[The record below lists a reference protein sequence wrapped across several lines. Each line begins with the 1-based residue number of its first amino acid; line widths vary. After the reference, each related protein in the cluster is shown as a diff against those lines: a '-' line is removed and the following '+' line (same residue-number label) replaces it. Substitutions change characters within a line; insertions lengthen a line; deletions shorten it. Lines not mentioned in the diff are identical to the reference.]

1 MDSMATTLPISKVM
15 LTLADVREKLGLHVT
30 LDRTFFPEW
39 REDLPELSELEIQ
52 QIDRLKARF
61 AAHRDRGTVAEGA
74 VDKLLLSPLLD
85 LVGFYELEFG
95 IRTEKAV
102 EFSVVDGEEVL
113 RGRMDTLIVRDD
125 FWVLVIEA
133 KRTIMSALA
142 VPQALTYMMCNPEGD
157 DHRSVVDH
165 RPTYGLVSNGEEFIF
180 LKVMATPTPIYSTS
194 KLFAAFFPPDGLELH
209 EVVRVL
215 KRVKGL

>member
-1 MDSMATTLPISKVM
+1 MATTLPISKVM
-15 LTLADVREKLGLHVT
+15 LTLADVREKLGLQVT

-39 REDLPELSELEIQ
+39 REDLPELTELEIQ

-61 AAHRDRGTVAEGA
+61 AAHGDRGTVAEGA

-142 VPQALTYMMCNPEGD
+142 VPQALTYMMCNPEGE
-157 DHRSVVDH
+157 

-194 KLFAAFFPPDGLELH
+194 KLFAAFLPPDGLELH

>member
-1 MDSMATTLPISKVM
+1 MATTLPISKVM
-15 LTLADVREKLGLHVT
+15 LTLADVREKLSLQVT

-39 REDLPELSELEIQ
+39 RQDLPELTELELQ
-52 QIDRLKARF
+52 QIDRLQARF
-61 AAHRDRGTVAEGA
+61 ADHRDRGTVAEGA
-74 VDKLLLSPLLD
+74 VDKLLLSSLLD

-95 IRTEKAV
+95 IRTEKTV

-142 VPQALTYMMCNPEGD
+142 VPQALTYMMPGGD
-157 DHRSVVDH
+157 

-194 KLFAAFFPPDGLELH
+194 KLFAAFFPPDGQDLH

-215 KRVKGL
+215 KRLKGL

>member
-1 MDSMATTLPISKVM
+1 MNTTLPIKAM
-15 LTLADVREKLGLHVT
+15 LSLADVREKSGFQVSLAQ
-30 LDRTFFPEW
+30 DFFPEW
-39 REDLPELSELEIQ
+39 QRELPDLTEFEVH
-52 QIDRLKARF
+52 QIDRLQARF

-95 IRTEKAV
+95 IQTEKAV
-102 EFSVVDGEEVL
+102 EFAVKDGDEVL

-142 VPQALTYMMCNPEGD
+142 VPQALSYMMCSPHPD

-165 RPTYGLVSNGEEFIF
+165 RPAYGLVSNGEEFIF
-180 LKVMATPTPIYSTS
+180 LKVVAEPMPLYSTS
-194 KLFAAFFPPDGLELH
+194 KLFATFFPPGGQELH
-209 EVVRVL
+209 SVVQVL
-215 KRVKGL
+215 KRLKALD